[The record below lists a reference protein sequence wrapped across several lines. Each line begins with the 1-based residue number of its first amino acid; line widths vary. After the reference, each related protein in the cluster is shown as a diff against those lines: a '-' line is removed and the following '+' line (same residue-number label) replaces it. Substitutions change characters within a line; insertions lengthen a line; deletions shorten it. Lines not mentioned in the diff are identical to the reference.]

1 VRAGIFRVPFAGKPR
16 TLILI
21 AGDAAGNRSRLQKR

>member
-1 VRAGIFRVPFAGKPR
+1 MFRVPFTGKPR

-21 AGDAAGNRSRLQKR
+21 AADGAGNRSRLQKR